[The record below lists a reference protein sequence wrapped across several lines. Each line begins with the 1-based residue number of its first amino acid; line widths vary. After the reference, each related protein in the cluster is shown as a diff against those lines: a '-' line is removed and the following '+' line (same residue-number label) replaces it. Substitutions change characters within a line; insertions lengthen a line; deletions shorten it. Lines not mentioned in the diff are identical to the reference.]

1 MFEELFLLEFVL
13 MSVDFDKKLDDN
25 RDLFFRQRAIVNMLL
40 VVEDFTQKISFKVM
54 AETSVD
60 TGCIVIVAD
69 IITSSWQYPIIK
81 DLFEMLF

>member
-1 MFEELFLLEFVL
+1 
-13 MSVDFDKKLDDN
+13 
-25 RDLFFRQRAIVNMLL
+25 MLL
-40 VVEDFTQKISFKVM
+40 VVEDFTQKISFKVV

-81 DLFEMLF
+81 DLFEMLFRSSEVLPKCKELF